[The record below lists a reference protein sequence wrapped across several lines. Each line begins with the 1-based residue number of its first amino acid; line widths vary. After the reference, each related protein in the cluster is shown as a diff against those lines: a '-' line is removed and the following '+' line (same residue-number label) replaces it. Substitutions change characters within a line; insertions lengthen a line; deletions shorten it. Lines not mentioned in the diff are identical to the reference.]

1 MERSE
6 GLPTVANRPTE
17 PCMQGSASWSTS
29 HDCHEWTIISS
40 YSLRAD
46 LAWWVSWGTTE
57 SLVSVV
63 SVAVVNHT
71 RTSPDSDKGNGT
83 WLCGMGP
90 HLGRTQDSVAMRQP
104 GSGRVSRVQNQ

>member
-1 MERSE
+1 MVGLLCRGVEMILQHQGVTGIIFTTTGNSPCLPSGIRHVRSL
-6 GLPTVANRPTE
+6 GLR
-17 PCMQGSASWSTS
+17 
-29 HDCHEWTIISS
+29 
-40 YSLRAD
+40 R
-46 LAWWVSWGTTE
+46 
-57 SLVSVV
+57 LVRKRVV